1 MNSVY
6 LSVDK
11 QENFTLFV
19 LKLPPMFAEVVLAK
33 VTPGLDKIYH
43 YSIPP
48 ELEKKSHV
56 GSQVLAP
63 FGKAKRVGYI
73 VGFVETSDVKGIKDI
88 AEVLSPHPLFSRDS
102 VELAKWMSEYYNS
115 FFMTAL
121 RTVMPPGT
129 ARIEKRA
136 LLSKLRKPLYGQI
149 TNPKSQI
156 PNKFKTP
163 ISKFELTPEQ
173 KAALRSIAT
182 DIDIKKF
189 SVSLLYGITG
199 SGKTEVYLRAADYA
213 VNTGGGV
220 IVLVPEVGLTP
231 QIIERFQEHFG
242 DKLGVYH
249 SEMREKEKDVA
260 WMQTA
265 GGEKQ
270 VVLGTRSALF
280 TPVKNLKL
288 IVIDEEYENTYKQE
302 QNPRYHARE
311 VAFALAKRSNAAV
324 VLGSA
329 SPSVE
334 TFYHAK
340 KGDYKLL
347 TLPKRIDDRAL
358 PPVEVVDMRKELKA
372 GNYNVLSR
380 KLKEKI
386 KETILKKEQ
395 AILFINRRGY
405 FSFVMCRTC
414 GHAIQCP
421 KCSASLIYYM
431 NDRKLR
437 CNHCNFSSE
446 APVICPKCQ
455 SSQIKF
461 FGGGTQKIEQEVARI
476 VPDARILRLD
486 RDTVKKKGSY
496 ETIIRSFISGSADI
510 LIGTQ
515 MVTKGLDIGSVT
527 LVGVVA
533 ADIGLNLPD
542 FRAAEH
548 TFQLITQVAGRAG
561 RHKLAGEV
569 IVQTYNPDH
578 YAIMFASKHDYE
590 GFYNNEIRTREALGY
605 PPFGSLINVIVYGE
619 SEKNVDEVSGEL
631 VKLIKKRL
639 SGAAGEAFGPAKA
652 PIARLK
658 NNYRYQII
666 VKGGDMDGMRK
677 AVVESAGHIVKLG
690 GVRIGVDIDPY
701 NML

>member
-1 MNSVY
+1 
-6 LSVDK
+6 
-11 QENFTLFV
+11 
-19 LKLPPMFAEVVLAK
+19 MFAEVVLAK

-43 YSIPP
+43 YSIPL
-48 ELEKKSHV
+48 ELEKKAHV
-56 GSQVLAP
+56 GSQVLLP

-88 AEVLSPHPLFSRDS
+88 DSVLSPHPLFSRES

-136 LLSKLRKPLYGQI
+136 LQSKLRKPLYGQI
-149 TNPKSQI
+149 PNPKSQT
-156 PNKFKTP
+156 PNKSQISISKTQ
-163 ISKFELTPEQ
+163 KFELTMEQ
-173 KAALRSIAT
+173 KTALRSIAT

-213 VNTGGGV
+213 VNTGGGA
-220 IVLVPEVGLTP
+220 IILVPEVGLTP
-231 QIIERFQEHFG
+231 QIIERFNEHFG
-242 DKLGVYH
+242 EKLGVYH
-249 SEMREKEKDVA
+249 SEMREKDKDIA
-260 WMQTA
+260 WMQIA

-288 IVIDEEYENTYKQE
+288 IVLDEEYENTYKQE

-311 VAFALAKRSNAAV
+311 VAFALARRSNSVV

-358 PPVEVVDMRKELKA
+358 PPVEVVDMRSELKA
-372 GNYNVLSR
+372 KNYNVLSR
-380 KLKEKI
+380 KLNEKI
-386 KETILKKEQ
+386 KSVIQKKEQ

-431 NDRKLR
+431 NDKKLR
-437 CNHCNFSSE
+437 CNHCGFSSE

-461 FGGGTQKIEQEVARI
+461 FGGGTQRIEQEVARI

-590 GFYNNEIRTREALGY
+590 GFYNEEIKTRETLGY
-605 PPFGSLINVIVYGE
+605 PPFGSLINVVVYGE
-619 SEKNVDEVSGEL
+619 SEKNVEQVSTDL

-639 SGAAGEAFGPAKA
+639 TGAVGEAFGPAKA

-666 VKGGDMDGMRK
+666 VKGGKLDSMRK
-677 AVVESAGHIVKLG
+677 AVVESAAHIVKLG
-690 GVRIGVDIDPY
+690 GVRVSVDIDPY